1 MGEMLELLLLGLGV
15 GTVGGALGVG
25 GGFLLIPILFTV
37 MGWPLLPAVA
47 TSHFCTLA
55 VSASSSAMNARAELI
70 DWRTGIT
77 LEAAVVVGAASGAL
91 LAAHVPAVAVAGLY
105 SVVALAAALKM
116 WRPVAGASTGAA
128 RTGPTQWVA
137 APIMVV
143 VGAIAAILGLGG
155 GVMKVPV
162 LTSIMNVP
170 LRRAVATSAFMVGIT
185 GATAGGVYYMKGLVP
200 VAATGALALGALAG
214 AILGTTI
221 QRHLPVNVTR
231 RVFAVLLLV
240 LMLRVVYRVLVP

>member
-1 MGEMLELLLLGLGV
+1 MSEVLELLLLGLGV

-25 GGFLLIPILFTV
+25 GGFLLIPILFTM

-55 VSASSSAMNARAELI
+55 VSASASALNARAELI
-70 DWRTGIT
+70 DWRMGIS

-91 LAAHVPAVAVAGLY
+91 FATSIPAVVVAGLY
-105 SVVALAAALKM
+105 AVVVFAAAVKM
-116 WRPVAGASTGAA
+116 WRPARDGAA
-128 RTGPTQWVA
+128 RTGPTRWVA

-162 LTSIMNVP
+162 LTGIMNLP

-185 GATAGGVYYMKGLVP
+185 GATAGGIYYLKGLVP

-214 AILGTTI
+214 AILGTAI
-221 QRHLPVNVTR
+221 QRRLPVLVTR
-231 RVFAVLLLV
+231 RVFAVLLLA

>member
-1 MGEMLELLLLGLGV
+1 MGEMLELLLLGFGV

-25 GGFLLIPILFTV
+25 GGFLLLPILFTA

-55 VSASSSAMNARAELI
+55 VSASASALNARADLI
-70 DWRTGIT
+70 DWRMGIT

-91 LAAHVPAVAVAGLY
+91 FAAHVPAVVVAGLY
-105 SVVALAAALKM
+105 SVVALAAAIRM
-116 WRPVAGASTGAA
+116 WHPAAGAAPTGLAH
-128 RTGPTQWVA
+128 WVA
-137 APIMVV
+137 APIMAA

-162 LTSIMNVP
+162 LTGIMHVP

-185 GATAGGVYYMKGLVP
+185 GATAGGVYYLKGLVP
-200 VAATGALALGALAG
+200 VAATAGLALGALAG
-214 AILGTTI
+214 ALLGTTI
-221 QRHLPVNVTR
+221 QRHLPVLVTR
-231 RVFAVLLLV
+231 RIFAVVLLA